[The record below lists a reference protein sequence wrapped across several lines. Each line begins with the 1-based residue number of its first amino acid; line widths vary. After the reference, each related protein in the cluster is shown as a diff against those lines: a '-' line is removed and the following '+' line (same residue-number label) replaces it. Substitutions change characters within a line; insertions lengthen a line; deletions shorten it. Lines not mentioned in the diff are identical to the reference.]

1 MSKKDKNF
9 EPVSK
14 RKGAVL
20 NDHQILEG
28 ICDYLGVTAYKL
40 SKELGYKA
48 PASLYHIKEGRT
60 NFSNEMIEKLLVTY
74 PSLSYVYLNTGKG
87 DPNLKTP
94 AEIQAQKNV
103 MRHIY
108 KDEPQQSNASQMPSV
123 DVPIEYTTQKQL
135 ELLLRSQ
142 NRTNELLSELIDKM
156 ENFTASA
163 FNK

>member
-1 MSKKDKNF
+1 MSKKKNKSF
-9 EPVSK
+9 EPVGK

-20 NDHQILEG
+20 SDQQILEG
-28 ICDYLGVTAYKL
+28 ITTYLGVTAYKL

-48 PASLYHIKEGRT
+48 PASLYHIKEGRS
-60 NFSNEMIEKLLVTY
+60 NFSSEMIERLLVKY

-108 KDEPQQSNASQMPSV
+108 KDEPQATEKEAIPSV

-142 NRTNELLSELIDKM
+142 NRTNELLGELLEKISERMLDK
-156 ENFTASA
+156 
-163 FNK
+163 